1 MSPGLICLTNCLVN
15 SPHILQGPCLR
26 ENFPNRRRG
35 GKQEY
40 FLLTSD
46 GRGESLI
53 LTPILK
59 KFSVYYYIFG
69 GEIRPVAI
77 TACLVLGRQSRMIR
91 PPTARILNTLLSSH
105 KPV

>member
-15 SPHILQGPCLR
+15 SPHVLQGPCLR

-59 KFSVYYYIFG
+59 KFSVYY
-69 GEIRPVAI
+69 
-77 TACLVLGRQSRMIR
+77 CLVLGRQSRMIR